1 MKDTHT
7 HTHIGHQFSL
17 DHIHSL
23 NILSWITHSLS
34 RIALVN
40 TALSSKLIHLPQVHI
55 THTRK
60 VSQTNAS
67 THLHRAGLCVHF
79 ICAEVQQLD
88 NNGCRGNQKE
98 HSTWANGNV
107 DHY

>member
-1 MKDTHT
+1 MHT
-7 HTHIGHQFSL
+7 CMNHFPL
-17 DHIHSL
+17 DLIYCL
-23 NILSWITHSLS
+23 KILSWITPNLS
-34 RIALVN
+34 QIVLVY
-40 TALSSKLIHLPQVHI
+40 TALSSKLIHLPQVHV
-55 THTRK
+55 THARK

-67 THLHRAGLCVHF
+67 IPLSRAGLCMHF
-79 ICAEVQQLD
+79 ICAEGQQLD